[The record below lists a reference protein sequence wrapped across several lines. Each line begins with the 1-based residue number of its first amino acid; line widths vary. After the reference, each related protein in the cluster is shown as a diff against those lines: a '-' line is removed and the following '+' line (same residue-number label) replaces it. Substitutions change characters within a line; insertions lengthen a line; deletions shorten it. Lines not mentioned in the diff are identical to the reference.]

1 MDKMRSITDSPFLK
15 EEFKNPLTGAH
26 LSWMS
31 SVSDNQQGGTGN
43 GIVRDGN
50 GNVVG
55 KYKSVGGLC
64 WVGVAVPASS
74 TITITM
80 PSKPAYRGP
89 LLFSDG
95 QSLWGSVDGD
105 GKWTITVT
113 ATAALDGYGL
123 YWS

>member
-1 MDKMRSITDSPFLK
+1 MMQGAGGAGGLLAMTDDS
-15 EEFKNPLTGAH
+15 TGLSCYYAH
-26 LSWMS
+26 
-31 SVSDNQQGGTGN
+31 
-43 GIVRDGN
+43 DGN